1 LLHRGMVTANRI
13 RLTGLLTRS
22 PRVARASLLGAAVC
36 IACSSVATATAAP
49 SPSQPIPHAPPALAR
64 ALVTTTADLSAAIG
78 RWRPKSSAPPSDVV
92 LLALYQQ
99 RIYRLLARETQHVA
113 DRTVRLLPS
122 TLSRTATDFLT
133 AHRELY
139 RLTPPIGSSTIKVA
153 RARPAAALLGYYREA
168 QRRFGVPWNVL
179 ASVNFVETK
188 FGKLRSASA
197 AGAQG
202 PMQFMPATWQRY
214 GLGGDIDDAHDAI
227 LGAANYLH
235 ASGAPG
241 NLRLALHHYN
251 PSRAYVDAVV
261 RYARRIASDRT
272 TFFALYSWQVF
283 VKTPGGDRRV
293 TGPGL
298 P

>member
-1 LLHRGMVTANRI
+1 M
-13 RLTGLLTRS
+13 
-22 PRVARASLLGAAVC
+22 
-36 IACSSVATATAAP
+36 
-49 SPSQPIPHAPPALAR
+49 
-64 ALVTTTADLSAAIG
+64 
-78 RWRPKSSAPPSDVV
+78 

-99 RIYRLLARETQHVA
+99 RIYRLLARETKQVA
-113 DRTVRLLPS
+113 DRTIRLLPP
-122 TLSRTATDFLT
+122 TLSRTATDFLI

-139 RLTPPIGSSTIKVA
+139 RLTPPIGSGTIKTA
-153 RARPAAALLGYYREA
+153 RARPAATLLGYYREA
-168 QRRFGVPWNVL
+168 QQRFGVPWNVL

-202 PMQFMPATWQRY
+202 PMQFMPATWRSY

-235 ASGAPG
+235 ASGAPRD
-241 NLRLALHHYN
+241 LRLALHHYN
-251 PSRAYVDAVV
+251 PSPAYVDAVL

-283 VKTPGGDRRV
+283 VKTPSGDRRV

-298 P
+298 GG